1 MKALF
6 QVVRKYAAC
15 ESAVAT
21 IEAAVVLPFVLLL
34 GVGTIEFGWVLSQV
48 QAVQVGLR
56 DSVRYVSRCQ
66 LVMSNTGAASL
77 SGSAVSSAYGMMDQI
92 FQSNGITSKQRS
104 ISLISADNT
113 NGSLYLGGAKI
124 YSINGTASFTPA
136 SAGLLAIFNVTLPVI
151 HLHYETRHV
160 GG

>member
-1 MKALF
+1 MKSLSRAF
-6 QVVRKYAAC
+6 KNYAAC

-34 GVGTIEFGWVLSQV
+34 GVGTIEFGWVLSQIEG
-48 QAVQVGLR
+48 VQVCLR
-56 DSVRYVSRCQ
+56 DSVRYVSRTQ
-66 LVMSNTGAASL
+66 LVISSSGAVSL
-77 SGSAVSSAYGMMDQI
+77 STSAVNSAYGMLDQI

-104 ISLISADNT
+104 ITLSSVANT
-113 NGSLYLGGAKI
+113 NGNLYLGGSKI
-124 YSINGTASFTPA
+124 YSISGTASFTPA